1 MTPVFWP
8 RVYANRLFIVLLV
21 ALIYGLLV
29 SVKAQHVFLQ
39 GAAPT
44 LDSLALP
51 WFQFGISVLVS
62 LIFLAVGALVWLY
75 ASERRVALLLFG
87 FCSTMM
93 MNFAALTSG
102 SASDASSFYLLF
114 DAISSA
120 STALAVPLLAALL
133 LLFPKSYFSDARRHV
148 PGDQHSRSLLFLRGY
163 LVFLWTL
170 GLVVTLYTLVRSVPI
185 VQDSSLSNY
194 LELLKAIYYLV
205 GIVGILITVAV
216 SYRRSSTLRERQ
228 QLRIFVGGVAL
239 SLTPVLFLTVL
250 PAVLNLPPQDTLD
263 GHISALALGLLPI
276 ALGYSILRYQ
286 ILVFDRYIRRVVAGI
301 VGGVGLA
308 MLGYFAVA
316 LESVLSSVHI
326 SFAGVSMAGLTILG
340 SLGIWLLAR
349 AVTDRLFFSETL
361 HYRRL
366 MQKPTMLVDEA
377 LTLNEAA
384 RLLTTAAIDTFATPQ
399 VCFFVLDK
407 ESQSYLP
414 CPPVKDDDPNDAPR
428 RALLQ
433 HLARVLESKT
443 GTATNW
449 MEVQRS
455 VTGLLTEASRPLLLS
470 EVVGA
475 SGTKP
480 GGLSRFLKVGHPLV
494 GSDVLLAPVRAQ
506 GRLIGV
512 LVLGP
517 RGEQQPYAGPDF
529 DIVQL
534 LLARFSF
541 PVETAR
547 VMLELRVA
555 YERQKELDR
564 LKDQFIITASHELRT
579 PLTAVQGYIELLGD
593 FDQQLPPE
601 AREAFLT
608 TARQSVDELALMVDN
623 IMNVG
628 RLEVNAQQIT
638 LKRVPLAE
646 EILQTVEILETQ
658 IQREERALSINI
670 PDTVHVMAD
679 DFCLRQVML
688 NLLTNA
694 LKYSSPGT
702 NVEVTC
708 DQSGKFAS
716 VYVRDYGLG
725 VPPEDQARLFERFV
739 RLERDMN
746 SPVRGAGL
754 GLYISKQ
761 MIEAMGGRIWV
772 ESDGQ
777 PGQGSCFVF
786 TLPSDQEEAK
796 WDDRELAA
804 TVGES

>member
-1 MTPVFWP
+1 M
-8 RVYANRLFIVLLV
+8 
-21 ALIYGLLV
+21 
-29 SVKAQHVFLQ
+29 
-39 GAAPT
+39 
-44 LDSLALP
+44 
-51 WFQFGISVLVS
+51 
-62 LIFLAVGALVWLY
+62 
-75 ASERRVALLLFG
+75 
-87 FCSTMM
+87 
-93 MNFAALTSG
+93 
-102 SASDASSFYLLF
+102 
-114 DAISSA
+114 
-120 STALAVPLLAALL
+120 
-133 LLFPKSYFSDARRHV
+133 
-148 PGDQHSRSLLFLRGY
+148 
-163 LVFLWTL
+163 
-170 GLVVTLYTLVRSVPI
+170 
-185 VQDSSLSNY
+185 
-194 LELLKAIYYLV
+194 
-205 GIVGILITVAV
+205 
-216 SYRRSSTLRERQ
+216 
-228 QLRIFVGGVAL
+228 
-239 SLTPVLFLTVL
+239 
-250 PAVLNLPPQDTLD
+250 
-263 GHISALALGLLPI
+263 
-276 ALGYSILRYQ
+276 
-286 ILVFDRYIRRVVAGI
+286 
-301 VGGVGLA
+301 
-308 MLGYFAVA
+308 
-316 LESVLSSVHI
+316 
-326 SFAGVSMAGLTILG
+326 
-340 SLGIWLLAR
+340 
-349 AVTDRLFFSETL
+349 
-361 HYRRL
+361 
-366 MQKPTMLVDEA
+366 
-377 LTLNEAA
+377 
-384 RLLTTAAIDTFATPQ
+384 
-399 VCFFVLDK
+399 
-407 ESQSYLP
+407 
-414 CPPVKDDDPNDAPR
+414 
-428 RALLQ
+428 
-433 HLARVLESKT
+433 
-443 GTATNW
+443 
-449 MEVQRS
+449 
-455 VTGLLTEASRPLLLS
+455 
-470 EVVGA
+470 
-475 SGTKP
+475 
-480 GGLSRFLKVGHPLV
+480 

-534 LLARFSF
+534 LIARFSF

-608 TARQSVDELALMVDN
+608 TARQSVDELALMVGN

-628 RLEVNAQQIT
+628 RLEVNAEQIT

-646 EILQTVEILETQ
+646 EVLQTAEILETQ
-658 IQREERALSINI
+658 IQREERTLRVNI

-708 DQSGKFAS
+708 DQSGKYAT

-725 VPPEDQARLFERFV
+725 VPPEDQGRLFERFV

-746 SPVRGAGL
+746 SLVRGAGL

-786 TLPSDQEEAK
+786 TLPSAQEEAK

-804 TVGES
+804 AMGES

>member
-1 MTPVFWP
+1 MTPVSWP
-8 RVYANRLFIVLLV
+8 RVYANRLFTVLLV

-29 SVKAQHVFLQ
+29 SVKAQHVFPQ
-39 GAAPT
+39 GAAAN
-44 LDSLALP
+44 LDSHVLL
-51 WFQFGISVLVS
+51 WFQFGISALVS

-87 FCSTMM
+87 FCSGMM
-93 MNFAALTSG
+93 MNFAALSG
-102 SASDASSFYLLF
+102 DSASDVSSFHLLF

-120 STALAVPLLAALL
+120 STALSVPLLAALL
-133 LLFPKSYFSDARRHV
+133 LLFPKSYFSGAGRHV
-148 PGDQHSRSLLFLRGY
+148 PGDQRSPSLLFLRGY
-163 LVFLWTL
+163 LVCLVSL
-170 GLVVTLYTLVRSVPI
+170 GLVVTLYTLVRAAPI
-185 VQDSSLSNY
+185 VQGTWLY
-194 LELLKAIYYLV
+194 EYMKILKDIYYLV
-205 GIVGILITVAV
+205 GIVGILVTVTV

-228 QLRIFVGGVAL
+228 QLRLFVGGVAL
-239 SLTPVLFLTVL
+239 SLTPVLCLTVL
-250 PAVLNLPPQDTLD
+250 PAVLNLPPEETLD
-263 GHISALALGLLPI
+263 GHISALALGLLPM

-316 LESVLSSVHI
+316 LDSVLSSEHI
-326 SFAGVSMAGLTILG
+326 SFAGVSIAGLTILG

-349 AVTDRLFFSETL
+349 AVTDHLFFRETL

-384 RLLTTAAIDTFATPQ
+384 RLLTTGAIDTFATPQ

-428 RALLQ
+428 HALLQ
-433 HLARVLESKT
+433 HLAPVLESKT
-443 GTATNW
+443 GTATDW
-449 MEVQRS
+449 LEVRGS
-455 VTGLLTEASRPLLLS
+455 VAGLLTEASRPLLLS

-547 VMLELRVA
+547 VMLELRAA

-608 TARQSVDELALMVDN
+608 TARQSIDELALLVGN

-628 RLEVNAQQIT
+628 RLEVNAEQIT

-646 EILQTVEILETQ
+646 EVLQTAEILETQ
-658 IQREERALSINI
+658 IQREERTLRVNI
-670 PDTVHVMAD
+670 PDAVHVMAD

-694 LKYSSPGT
+694 LKYSPPGT

-708 DQSGKFAS
+708 DQPGKYAS

-725 VPPEDQARLFERFV
+725 VPPEDQGRLFERFV

-746 SPVRGAGL
+746 SVVRGAGL

-761 MIEAMGGRIWV
+761 LIEAMGGRIWV

-786 TLPSDQEEAK
+786 TLPSAQEGAK

-804 TVGES
+804 AVGES

>member
-1 MTPVFWP
+1 MTPVFWL
-8 RVYANRLFIVLLV
+8 RVYANRLFAVLLV
-21 ALIYGLLV
+21 AVIYGLLV
-29 SVKAQHVFLQ
+29 SVKAQHVFPQ
-39 GAAPT
+39 GAAAN
-44 LDSLALP
+44 LDSQVLL
-51 WFQFGISVLVS
+51 WFQFGTSVLLS
-62 LIFLAVGALVWLY
+62 LIFLAVGTLIWLF

-87 FCSTMM
+87 FCSSMM
-93 MNFAALTSG
+93 MNFAALSVG
-102 SASDASSFYLLF
+102 SASDVSSFYLLF

-120 STALAVPLLAALL
+120 STALSVPLLAALL
-133 LLFPKSYFSDARRHV
+133 LLFPKSYFSNAGRHV
-148 PGDQHSRSLLFLRGY
+148 PGGQHSRSLLFLRGY
-163 LVFLWTL
+163 LLCLGAL
-170 GLVVTLYTLVRSVPI
+170 GLIVTLYTLVRAAPI
-185 VQDSSLSNY
+185 VQDTSLY
-194 LELLKAIYYLV
+194 AYMELLKDIYYLV
-205 GIVGILITVAV
+205 GIAGILVTVVV
-216 SYRRSSTLRERQ
+216 SYRRSSTPRERQ
-228 QLRIFVGGVAL
+228 QLRLFVGGVVL

-250 PAVLNLPPQDTLD
+250 PAVLNLPPQEALD
-263 GHISALALGLLPI
+263 GRISALALGLLPL

-286 ILVFDRYIRRVVAGI
+286 ILVFDRYIRRIVAGI

-308 MLGYFAVA
+308 MFGYFAVA
-316 LESVLSSVHI
+316 LNSVLSSERI
-326 SFAGVSMAGLTILG
+326 SFAAACIAGLTILG
-340 SLGIWLLAR
+340 SLGIWLLAK
-349 AVTDRLFFSETL
+349 AVTDHLFFSETL

-366 MQKPTMLVDEA
+366 IAKPTMLIDEA

-407 ESQSYLP
+407 ESQSYLA
-414 CPPVKDDDPNDAPR
+414 CPPVRDDDPNDAPR

-433 HLARVLESKT
+433 YLARVLASKT
-443 GTATNW
+443 ATATDW
-449 MEVQRS
+449 LQVQRS
-455 VTGLLTEASRPLLLS
+455 VAGFLTGASRPLLLS
-470 EVVGA
+470 EVAGA
-475 SGTKP
+475 SGTRP
-480 GGLSRFLKVGHPLV
+480 VGLSRFLKVGRPLE

-547 VMLELRVA
+547 VMLELRAA

-608 TARQSVDELALMVDN
+608 TARRSIDELALMVGN

-628 RLEVNAQQIT
+628 RVEVDAEQIT
-638 LKRVPLAE
+638 LRRVPLAE
-646 EILQTVEILETQ
+646 QVLQTAEILEAQ
-658 IQREERALSINI
+658 IQREERALRVDI
-670 PDTVHVMAD
+670 PDTIHVMAD

-688 NLLTNA
+688 NLLANA
-694 LKYSSPGT
+694 LKYSPPGT
-702 NVEVTC
+702 DVEVTC
-708 DQSGKFAS
+708 DQPGNHIS
-716 VYVRDYGLG
+716 VCVRDYGLG
-725 VPPEDQARLFERFV
+725 VPPEDQAQLFERFV

-746 SPVRGAGL
+746 SPVRGTGL

-761 MIEAMGGRIWV
+761 LIEAMGGRIWV
-772 ESDGQ
+772 ESDGR
-777 PGQGSCFVF
+777 PGQGSRFVF
-786 TLPSDQEEAK
+786 TLPSAQGEAK
-796 WDDRELAA
+796 PDEKALSS
-804 TVGES
+804 VV